1 MKKLFIVL
9 CLFGISVTAFA
20 QEEKPTIDK
29 PASPELTALQTAA
42 SLARYGYSN
51 YSATALIEA
60 AKIFSETKVQD
71 LGMKGVP
78 ADPQTVSE
86 KDNKL
91 VLDPAQLLAD
101 AKKFAGKDKVVLAY
115 AKQVEKGLKT
125 GSTRGVVGGPKY
137 GEGRVYGKSYT
148 DYQAKFWANELA
160 EVIMVGD
167 GDNDL
172 DMYVYDERGNLI
184 ASDTDYTDQCV
195 CRWVPAWTGTFT
207 IRIVNRGAVY
217 SDFAIATN

>member
-42 SLARYGYSN
+42 SLARYGYAN

-195 CRWVPAWTGTFT
+195 CRWVPARTGTFT